1 MISTIQSML
10 AQLFAFY
17 DVIFQPLL
25 SMSPY
30 YSLAFFS
37 VALAGAFSL
46 IYWRFL
52 DIERQQ
58 ELKEKLNEQQE
69 KMKEARENDETDK
82 VSEHMSKSL
91 ELNQKFMMLNFKPMI
106 VTMLFVGLFFPWLGA
121 TFSPTVDLQ
130 QTDSM
135 YTGEL
140 DYASDAVELEVHEG
154 NDTYM
159 VVNDQEVRPGETFE
173 AHDIKWEFRSVN
185 EDGGGFFSSSEGL
198 SAKVSAVFVPLPF
211 SLWYIGS
218 ALNWL
223 GFYILLAMPLTFA
236 FRKMLGIA

>member
-1 MISTIQSML
+1 MISAIQSLL

-17 DVIFQPLL
+17 DVMFQPLL
-25 SMSPY
+25 AMSHY
-30 YSLAFFS
+30 YALAFFS
-37 VALAGAFSL
+37 VALAGTFSL

-52 DIERQQ
+52 DIEKQQ

-121 TFSPTVDLQ
+121 TFSPGIDLQ
-130 QTDSM
+130 ESNSH
-135 YTGEL
+135 YAGEL
-140 DYASDAVELEVHEG
+140 EYASSTETIEVYDG
-154 NDTYM
+154 NDTRLM
-159 VVNDQEVRPGETFE
+159 IEDQEVRPGETFE
-173 AHDIKWEFRSVN
+173 AHGITWEFSNVK
-185 EDGGGFFSSSEGL
+185 EGGGFFSTSEGL
-198 SAKVSAVFVPLPF
+198 NAKVSAVFVPLPF
-211 SLWYIGS
+211 SLWYIGD

-223 GFYILLAMPLTFA
+223 GFYILMAMPLTFG

>member
-1 MISTIQSML
+1 MLSVIQSLL
-10 AQLFAFY
+10 AHLFGFY
-17 DVIFQPLL
+17 DIIFQPLL
-25 SMSPY
+25 GMSHY
-30 YSLAFFS
+30 YALGFFS
-37 VALAGAFSL
+37 VGLAGTFSL

-52 DIERQQ
+52 DIERQK

-121 TFSPTVDLQ
+121 TFSPGIDLQ
-130 QTDSM
+130 ESNSH

-140 DYASDAVELEVHEG
+140 EYATSAKTVEVYDG
-154 NDTYM
+154 NNTRLIIDG
-159 VVNDQEVRPGETFE
+159 NEVRPGQEFE
-173 AHDIKWEFRSVN
+173 AHGITWEFVN
-185 EDGGGFFSSSEGL
+185 IKEGGGFFSTSDGMK
-198 SAKVSAVFVPLPF
+198 AKVSAIFVPLPF
-211 SLWYIGS
+211 SLWYIGD

-223 GFYILLAMPLTFA
+223 GFYILMAMPLTFA
-236 FRKMLGIA
+236 FRKKLGIA

>member
-1 MISTIQSML
+1 MISAIQSLL

-17 DVIFQPLL
+17 DTVFQPLL
-25 SMSPY
+25 AMSPY

-37 VALAGAFSL
+37 VALAGTFSL

-52 DIERQQ
+52 DIEKQQ

-69 KMKEARENDETDK
+69 KMKEAQDENNTDK

-91 ELNQKFMMLNFKPMI
+91 ELNQKFMMLNFKPML

-121 TFSPTVDLQ
+121 TFSPGVDLQ
-130 QTDSM
+130 QTNSA
-135 YTGEL
+135 YTGDLE
-140 DYASDAVELEVHEG
+140 YASETVEIEVHQG
-154 NDTYM
+154 NETYM
-159 VVNDQEVRPGETFE
+159 NVNEQEVRPGETFD
-173 AHDIKWEFRSVN
+173 AHGITWEFRSVN
-185 EDGGGFFSSSEGL
+185 EGGGFFSSGEGL
-198 SAKVSAVFVPLPF
+198 NAKVSAVFVPLPF
-211 SLWYIGS
+211 SLWYVGG

-223 GFYILLAMPLTFA
+223 GFYILMAMPLTFA